1 MNPLNT
7 TPPATLNKGKGNM
20 QENAVIKA
28 GLSWKCYRSFYI
40 VEKDKLVFIKAC
52 LALHWSIMKYLM
64 IEIAVIDAW
73 VPCDDARID
82 TNIKKHINLFLN
94 PFPNKITE
102 HKKVAYPMA
111 CCIVTKNKSFLM
123 TWLIFNFTR
132 MNPKHAKA
140 DAIPNIPVAI
150 RR

>member
-52 LALHWSIMKYLM
+52 LALH
-64 IEIAVIDAW
+64 
-73 VPCDDARID
+73 
-82 TNIKKHINLFLN
+82 
-94 PFPNKITE
+94 
-102 HKKVAYPMA
+102 
-111 CCIVTKNKSFLM
+111 
-123 TWLIFNFTR
+123 
-132 MNPKHAKA
+132 
-140 DAIPNIPVAI
+140 
-150 RR
+150 